1 MLVSYVA
8 GLSSFAT
15 SGEISDV
22 VAAPNRTLLIAAGS
36 SLSRVASDNFNLV
49 ESMSF
54 GSKAATVGVKWSG
67 EDPNTSAITVV
78 CLSNQSYLIFNSTQG
93 SSLLTNLVSHVMMNS
108 PSSPTLSNDI
118 TLHLDDDSFYT
129 GKFGLFQIFNKNF
142 SFLGQFGYNSNSG
155 ILRTGKY
162 PAVSNYHRSY
172 KSTFKFGDFIYFVA
186 EDRQNNIP
194 SFTIT
199 RLCTQLTTSSENIE
213 AVYEASLSEIPTNT
227 TSRLVNVQLM
237 EGIGATDI
245 AVVVI
250 CVSTDQN
257 SGIYA
262 LRLTDLDKKMMTSY
276 NKCKMHRHSTDSVN
290 IPWMDSSQNCE
301 HFGVVS
307 NT

>member
-1 MLVSYVA
+1 
-8 GLSSFAT
+8 
-15 SGEISDV
+15 
-22 VAAPNRTLLIAAGS
+22 
-36 SLSRVASDNFNLV
+36 
-49 ESMSF
+49 
-54 GSKAATVGVKWSG
+54 
-67 EDPNTSAITVV
+67 
-78 CLSNQSYLIFNSTQG
+78 
-93 SSLLTNLVSHVMMNS
+93 MMNS

-142 SFLGQFGYNSNSG
+142 SFLGQFWYNSNSG

-172 KSTFKFGDFIYFVA
+172 RSTFKFGDFIYFVA

-245 AVVVI
+245 AVAVI